1 MSSLTIS
8 GRKVCDSMA
17 FLFVQNSPDWETER
31 VHLLKHILRLI
42 INPET
47 RTPGIQKV
55 GVITVAKLEVA
66 AMDSLATWFA
76 DPNKP
81 KNARKRPILKE
92 LFRVAKMEE
101 RYKRNEIGG

>member
-1 MSSLTIS
+1 L
-8 GRKVCDSMA
+8 RD
-17 FLFVQNSPDWETER
+17 
-31 VHLLKHILRLI
+31 ILRYI
-42 INPET
+42 TNPAT
-47 RTPGIQKV
+47 RPPSIQKL

-66 AMDSLATWFA
+66 AFDSLENWFA

-101 RYKRNEIGG
+101 KYLRNEIGG